1 MSCILWSRKKENRYK
16 KHLSEVIS
24 YFREHPEIT
33 NRPTEE
39 EIFELSDIELEKL
52 RKKFKITSKT
62 QKVINIEPALEAAT
76 KAREILRQKETSQL
90 AAEIIVNSEP
100 EEYERD
106 DYQFIT
112 LHEAQFMYGEDI
124 SDEFLERQGYK
135 LYEPIGR
142 SYSDTTERDEL
153 IAALL
158 DEDITINGELVD
170 LDKLLK
176 LDLEDL
182 HYLYYV
188 STKIKDDLEKRGPS
202 K

>member
-1 MSCILWSRKKENRYK
+1 
-16 KHLSEVIS
+16 
-24 YFREHPEIT
+24 
-33 NRPTEE
+33 
-39 EIFELSDIELEKL
+39 
-52 RKKFKITSKT
+52 
-62 QKVINIEPALEAAT
+62 
-76 KAREILRQKETSQL
+76 
-90 AAEIIVNSEP
+90 
-100 EEYERD
+100 
-106 DYQFIT
+106 
-112 LHEAQFMYGEDI
+112 MYGEDI